1 MRKNFELY
9 KNIGVHTITSIFTV
23 DKGVVKVLLVKR
35 KNEPFKDMWALVGG
49 AVYNNELLREGA
61 LREIKEKTGLEG
73 VKIYESGIF
82 DKLDRSPIM
91 RMIAVTYVGIVDINK
106 VNVLSET
113 INTEDASWVPIDK
126 VKRLAYDHNDILL
139 KALDTLKELIVSTDI
154 LKGLFPNG
162 FTIPEVQKTYEAIL
176 GKEFDR
182 RNFRKKLLSLRL
194 ITDTGKEILFEGK
207 RPAKLY
213 KFDKRKENKSV
224 F

>member
-82 DKLDRSPIM
+82 DKLDR
-91 RMIAVTYVGIVDINK
+91 
-106 VNVLSET
+106 
-113 INTEDASWVPIDK
+113 
-126 VKRLAYDHNDILL
+126 
-139 KALDTLKELIVSTDI
+139 
-154 LKGLFPNG
+154 
-162 FTIPEVQKTYEAIL
+162 
-176 GKEFDR
+176 
-182 RNFRKKLLSLRL
+182 
-194 ITDTGKEILFEGK
+194 
-207 RPAKLY
+207 
-213 KFDKRKENKSV
+213 
-224 F
+224 

>member
-1 MRKNFELY
+1 
-9 KNIGVHTITSIFTV
+9 
-23 DKGVVKVLLVKR
+23 
-35 KNEPFKDMWALVGG
+35 
-49 AVYNNELLREGA
+49 
-61 LREIKEKTGLEG
+61 
-73 VKIYESGIF
+73 
-82 DKLDRSPIM
+82 M

-182 RNFRKKLLSLRL
+182 RNFRKKLLSLEL